1 MSHEEQKLNSKH
13 ETFERTPNLESTSVD
28 APISTRGE
36 QAEAHQAAHKDD
48 VTLSDTSLK
57 AVTSGLQVDYE
68 PLMLV
73 DTDADGRVRA
83 LATSE
88 APPSFIELK
97 ALEMEATNNP
107 AFEPIVELK
116 RFARTL
122 PAGQDKV
129 DMYQLAQ
136 DLARSLRSKELL
148 SENQD
153 QASDKLPAIT
163 PTFNLSATKFEPQDK
178 FQNEPIPS
186 ATTFHPEHLA
196 DFAGVAAGKAIDFLT
211 DKQAL
216 DQFVEDER
224 EKFIGIGEGLNEAK
238 ENVKALARA
247 GWTSVTDGTAIMMML
262 KACDIAN
269 DLELLLMAGCAT
281 GSWLYNE
288 VPHLGEKIAVSSD
301 RYSHMS
307 KREQGRV
314 IGNAM
319 FDFLSVDAT
328 VEFPHLFSKG
338 LKQEIANEK
347 AVDNILQVLVASARD
362 KAGQLSV
369 ERLRTVLN
377 VTKEVIT
384 STEFHKLLEN
394 SVLELAQIGPRR
406 ILAPAGGLF
415 DEHFLMMMGGEGGG
429 GFFDKARK
437 LWQEAGEKLL
447 PEKLLTPQELREL
460 EEAVAREKMTSKMV
474 DKFAEN
480 TEHHI
485 RCRHAVF
492 ELPIDDLIALYR
504 YGHKFFFP
512 EKLTDL
518 FPKQA
523 LDSAGLRSVDKLTC
537 EHLPGVS
544 FSVSRDGL
552 RWVTVVPEKF
562 RHFGTEHFANSAELL
577 TTEGIVRHEAG
588 QRLNTLYKWKE
599 ATHIYESEKKTLN
612 KLFDKLELKD
622 LELFERDR
630 IRAIKQNLQNYLND
644 EVGFEQTIADLYAA
658 AHKGSAVPEIEMI
671 LKESFTE
678 LYDSMNKKNWFRNNL
693 EEF

>member
-1 MSHEEQKLNSKH
+1 MSHEEQKLNRKFESS
-13 ETFERTPNLESTSVD
+13 ERTLSKETNSVD

-122 PAGQDKV
+122 PAGQDKA

-163 PTFNLSATKFEPQDK
+163 PTFNLSATKFELQD
-178 FQNEPIPS
+178 EPIPS
-186 ATTFHPEHLA
+186 ATTFHPERLA
-196 DFAGVAAGKAIDFLT
+196 DFAGSAANRAVDFLT
-211 DKQAL
+211 DRQVL
-216 DQFVEDER
+216 DQFVQDER

-288 VPHLGEKIAVSSD
+288 VPHLGEKIAASSD

-319 FDFLSVDAT
+319 FDFLSVDAA

-338 LKQEIANEK
+338 LKNEIANEK
-347 AVDNILQVLVASARD
+347 AIDNILQVLVSSARD
-362 KAGQLSV
+362 RAGQLGVDRIRSV
-369 ERLRTVLN
+369 LSVA
-377 VTKEVIT
+377 KDVI
-384 STEFHKLLEN
+384 SSGEFHKLLEDA
-394 SVLELAQIGPRR
+394 VIELVQTGPRR
-406 ILAPAGGLF
+406 VLAPAGVPF
-415 DEHFLMMMGGEGGG
+415 DDQFLMMMGGKGGEGFWEGTKRIWKEIR
-429 GFFDKARK
+429 DK
-437 LWQEAGEKLL
+437 
-447 PEKLLTPQELREL
+447 PLTPKQLHEL
-460 EEAVAREKMTSKMV
+460 EENVAREKMTEKMV
-474 DKFAEN
+474 DKVAEN
-480 TEHHI
+480 TEHHM
-485 RCRHAVF
+485 RCKKAVF
-492 ELPIDDLIALYR
+492 DLPFEDLIALYIR
-504 YGHKFFFP
+504 EHKFIFP
-512 EKLTDL
+512 ETLESVLK
-518 FPKQA
+518 KEA
-523 LDSAGLRSVDKLTC
+523 KESADVISELNILN
-537 EHLPGVS
+537 ENLPGVTLTKS
-544 FSVSRDGL
+544 SKYANDVS
-552 RWVTVVPEKF
+552 VVPKKYVHHLEN
-562 RHFGTEHFANSAELL
+562 TLIENSTLHSI
-577 TTEGIVRHEAG
+577 EGIVRHEAG
-588 QRLNTLYKWKE
+588 QQLSQVYKWSE
-599 ATHIYESEKKTLN
+599 YERIYDSEKFVLKTLFN
-612 KLFDKLELKD
+612 RLKESSLD
-622 LELFERDR
+622 PSERIKIKTIDR
-630 IRAIKQNLQNYLND
+630 LLRRNYIDNSA
-644 EVGFEQTIADLYAA
+644 GFYQTVADLYAIA
-658 AHKGSAVPEIEMI
+658 NGGSPIPKIDRV
-671 LKESFTE
+671 LKDAFRE
-678 LYDSMNKKNWFRNNL
+678 LYSQMENTNWFRK
-693 EEF
+693 

>member
-1 MSHEEQKLNSKH
+1 MSHEEQKLNRKP
-13 ETFERTPNLESTSVD
+13 ETFERTQKLESASVD

-88 APPSFIELK
+88 APLSFIELK
-97 ALEMEATNNP
+97 SLEMEATNNP

-122 PAGQDKV
+122 PAGQDKA

-163 PTFNLSATKFEPQDK
+163 PTFNLSATKFELQD
-178 FQNEPIPS
+178 EPIPS
-186 ATTFHPEHLA
+186 ATTFHPERLA
-196 DFAGVAAGKAIDFLT
+196 DFAGSAANRAVDFLT
-211 DKQAL
+211 DRQVL
-216 DQFVEDER
+216 DQFVQDER

-288 VPHLGEKIAVSSD
+288 VPHLGEKIAASSD

-319 FDFLSVDAT
+319 FDFLSVDAA

-338 LKQEIANEK
+338 LKNEIANEK
-347 AVDNILQVLVASARD
+347 AIDNILQVLISSARD
-362 KAGQLSV
+362 RAGQLGVDRIRS
-369 ERLRTVLN
+369 VLN
-377 VTKEVIT
+377 VAKEVI
-384 STEFHKLLEN
+384 SSGEFHKLLEDA
-394 SVLELAQIGPRR
+394 VFELVQTGPRR
-406 ILAPAGGLF
+406 VLAPAGVPF
-415 DEHFLMMMGGEGGG
+415 DDQFLMMMGGKGGEGFWQGTKRIWKEIR
-429 GFFDKARK
+429 DK
-437 LWQEAGEKLL
+437 
-447 PEKLLTPQELREL
+447 PLTPKKLHEL
-460 EEAVAREKMTSKMV
+460 EENVAREKMTEKMV
-474 DKFAEN
+474 DKIAEN
-480 TEHHI
+480 TEHHM
-485 RCRHAVF
+485 RCKKAVF
-492 ELPIDDLIALYR
+492 DLPFEDLIALYIR
-504 YGHKFFFP
+504 EHKFFFP
-512 EKLTDL
+512 ETLE
-518 FPKQA
+518 
-523 LDSAGLRSVDKLTC
+523 SI
-537 EHLPGVS
+537 
-544 FSVSRDGL
+544 FSK
-552 RWVTVVPEKF
+552 EAKI
-562 RHFGTEHFANSAELL
+562 SAELL
-577 TTEGIVRHEAG
+577 ADKDILCENLAGVTFDFKRSLRECRTIVPRKYADFERNLLIENQVEHSVEGILRHEVG
-588 QRLNTLYKWKE
+588 QMLRELYVWKDVKLM
-599 ATHIYESEKKTLN
+599 YDSEKKALVEVIE
-612 KLFDKLELKD
+612 KL
-622 LELFERDR
+622 R
-630 IRAIKQNLQNYLND
+630 ISNAESCKIKQKTIRTLGKYLD
-644 EVGFEQTIADLYAA
+644 SDSGFEQLIADLYAISNGGGPHSNFDLELKNCFRELNA
-658 AHKGSAVPEIEMI
+658 FMESKKWLRKDAEEI
-671 LKESFTE
+671 L
-678 LYDSMNKKNWFRNNL
+678 
-693 EEF
+693 